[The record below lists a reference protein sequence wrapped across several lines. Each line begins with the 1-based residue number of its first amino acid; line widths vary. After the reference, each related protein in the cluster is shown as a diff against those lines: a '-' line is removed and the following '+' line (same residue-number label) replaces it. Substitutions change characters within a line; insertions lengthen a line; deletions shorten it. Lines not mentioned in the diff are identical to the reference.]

1 MAVSV
6 KTASLDRSY
15 HSNTTYNHNRDVISI
30 PALEEGMYAEL
41 EKGKHNFVKFA
52 REKKQQDLARV
63 KLLLCNNSKRLVE
76 WIIKSS
82 NDNIQAVSKASGLIK
97 AFDTEE
103 CILIWQR
110 PKDYNSWRELPPL
123 KIMLEFKLIA
133 SESGK
138 VIGKANSKFRA
149 GVDPDAVCTADEPP
163 IHKVVL
169 NSEPATMILRKEK
182 PKKKTDANIDI
193 QTKMENKNILE
204 DSQKTYW
211 IFVLLFCVLIAC
223 LLKILSH

>member
-41 EKGKHNFVKFA
+41 EKGKHKKNTFFYAFFSNSFVKFA

-82 NDNIQAVSKASGLIK
+82 NDNIQDAYQISHHQAVSKASGLIK

-182 PKKKTDANIDI
+182 PK
-193 QTKMENKNILE
+193 
-204 DSQKTYW
+204 
-211 IFVLLFCVLIAC
+211 
-223 LLKILSH
+223 